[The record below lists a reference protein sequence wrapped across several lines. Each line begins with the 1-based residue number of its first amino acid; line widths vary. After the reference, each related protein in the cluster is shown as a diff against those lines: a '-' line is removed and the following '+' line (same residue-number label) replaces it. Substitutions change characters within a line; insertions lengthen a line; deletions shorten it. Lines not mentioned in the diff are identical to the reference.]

1 MRTVAVA
8 VAWVLIVRPIIS
20 SNLLN
25 NPPRW
30 LSSSPFEE
38 KENWVL
44 EKLSNIQGCT
54 PECQSRK
61 PSTLSQH
68 SHAMGSRVAPF
79 Y

>member
-1 MRTVAVA
+1 MGTVAVA

-44 EKLSNIQGCT
+44 EN
-54 PECQSRK
+54 
-61 PSTLSQH
+61 
-68 SHAMGSRVAPF
+68 
-79 Y
+79 